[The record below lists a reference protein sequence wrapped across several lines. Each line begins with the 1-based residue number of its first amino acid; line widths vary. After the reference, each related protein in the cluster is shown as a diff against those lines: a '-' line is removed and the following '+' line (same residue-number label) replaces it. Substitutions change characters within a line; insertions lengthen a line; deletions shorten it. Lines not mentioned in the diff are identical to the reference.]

1 MSNPNDPALRIDEL
15 RELLKECAPYLDE
28 LSDELQCQDADDDAD
43 EVRDLRERVDAAL
56 IALAEEER
64 TRSET

>member
-1 MSNPNDPALRIDEL
+1 
-15 RELLKECAPYLDE
+15 

-64 TRSET
+64 TRNKT